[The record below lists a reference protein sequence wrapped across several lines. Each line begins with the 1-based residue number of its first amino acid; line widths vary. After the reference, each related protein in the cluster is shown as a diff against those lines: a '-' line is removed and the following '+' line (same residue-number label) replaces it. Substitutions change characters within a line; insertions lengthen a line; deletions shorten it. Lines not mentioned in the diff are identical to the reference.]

1 MTDIR
6 MGFPVYIYQHV
17 PKCGG
22 TSFRTACRSF
32 FTEVHEVPPKK
43 DDPEAWEAFRRNKVD
58 FATLGPDTIITGHLI
73 HDGVRPR
80 ERYAQEI
87 AGADVKILTVL
98 REPLS
103 RMVSGYAYAT
113 QLGKN
118 LPVTLDQRLR
128 KAKNPMSRYLGFD
141 GTDAGTF
148 LKSFFLVGLT
158 EHLQA
163 TVDLLAKS
171 IGKESVEV
179 PRVNVSK
186 DRAKLEVS
194 PETAAVFRA
203 NNARDYELYETAV
216 RIFRERC
223 RGELGREV

>member
-1 MTDIR
+1 

-32 FTEVHEVPPKK
+32 FTEVRDVPPSK
-43 DDPEAWEAFRRNKVD
+43 DDLEAWEAFCRNKVD
-58 FATLGPDTIITGHLI
+58 FSTLGRDTIITGHLI
-73 HDGVRPR
+73 HEGLRPR

-87 AGADVKILTVL
+87 ADGRAQIVTVL

-103 RMVSGYAYAT
+103 RLISGYAYALRFGET
-113 QLGKN
+113 P
-118 LPVTLDQRLR
+118 PVTLEQRVR
-128 KAKNPMSRYLGFD
+128 KTKNPMSRFLGFD
-141 GTDAGTF
+141 GSNAEAF

-171 IGKESVEV
+171 AGKESVEV
-179 PRVNVSK
+179 PRANVSK
-186 DRAKLEVS
+186 ERARLEVS
-194 PETAAVFRA
+194 PEAAEVFRV
-203 NNARDYELYETAV
+203 NNAQDYELYETAA

-223 RGELGREV
+223 RQELGREI